1 MAKKSATT
9 AAYDHSDRCIK
20 NELRAEFEQM
30 GKVKKREILSHK
42 CFGNIGTKIFKINS
56 SQRICQI

>member
-30 GKVKKREILSHK
+30 GKVKKKRNT
-42 CFGNIGTKIFKINS
+42 FT
-56 SQRICQI
+56 